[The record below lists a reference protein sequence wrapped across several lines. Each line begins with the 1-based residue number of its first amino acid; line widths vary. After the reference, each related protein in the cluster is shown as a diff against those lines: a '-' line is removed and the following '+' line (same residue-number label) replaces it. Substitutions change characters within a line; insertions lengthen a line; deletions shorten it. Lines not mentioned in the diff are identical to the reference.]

1 MHFFFECCSL
11 QHACRSRP
19 LCHRPF
25 VHLFLILSV
34 EHMVAMV
41 DDVGTKCFISFATI
55 GGVGGGGDGKVQEG
69 CSGFLGVLFRDVL
82 VCVRVCCRVAFGSFW
97 GIVLGCVR

>member
-1 MHFFFECCSL
+1 MLFI
-11 QHACRSRP
+11 ATCRSRP

-25 VHLFLILSV
+25 VHLFLILAV

-41 DDVGTKCFISFATI
+41 DDVATKCFITLATI
-55 GGVGGGGDGKVQEG
+55 GGGGGGKVQGG

-82 VCVRVCCRVAFGSFW
+82 
-97 GIVLGCVR
+97 GCVFAVAQLLVFFGVLCWDVCSVGP